1 MNVAAN
7 KILFYINS
15 LWTSRVNQRMT
26 LLAALDDG
34 RGLVW
39 LVSTCEAVQ
48 SGVP

>member
-1 MNVAAN
+1 MNVTAN
-7 KILFYINS
+7 NILDKLFMGHPV
-15 LWTSRVNQRMT
+15 LTSAMT

-48 SGVP
+48 PGVP